1 VQDHKGFQLLLTYLL
16 GKVQEFPNPSQFKTS
31 EELAMAYNKQ
41 YGKAELIREFNQF
54 IASQRAIIDNIT
66 GSVGQKSDTE

>member
-1 VQDHKGFQLLLTYLL
+1 VN
-16 GKVQEFPNPSQFKTS
+16 KVQEFPNPSVYKTS

-66 GSVGQKSDTE
+66 GNNRQISDSE

>member
-1 VQDHKGFQLLLTYLL
+1 
-16 GKVQEFPNPSQFKTS
+16 
-31 EELAMAYNKQ
+31 MAYNKQ

-66 GSVGQKSDTE
+66 GSVGQKSDSE

>member
-1 VQDHKGFQLLLTYLL
+1 M
-16 GKVQEFPNPSQFKTS
+16 GKVQEFPNPSVYKTS

-41 YGKAELIREFNQF
+41 YGKAELIREFNQY

-66 GSVGQKSDTE
+66 GSIGQVTDTE